1 MRGLRADMADGL
13 IGICSAVDRKGL
25 RCEREAGHEALEE
38 DNAHKR
44 YAVEGEAPYIPGP
57 GNSIVSWPVHQP
69 AALRIP
75 IR

>member
-13 IGICSAVDRKGL
+13 MDTCPAVDRKGL

-38 DNAHKR
+38 DNGHKR
-44 YAVEGEAPYIPGP
+44 YAVEGEAPYLPGP
-57 GNSIVSWPVHQP
+57 NNSIVGWPVGP
-69 AALRIP
+69 PPPRAP